1 MCKYCKERVSKVFF
15 YICYVFIHR
24 SVIKAV
30 YPRPKV
36 RKMKK
41 KIAVFANGYGLDSL
55 KALLK
60 GFRSADV
67 NNEYDI
73 FVFFSYASYDEFD
86 EFNRGELNIYDL
98 PDLKDYDALIVL
110 SNSLNS
116 IETGITL
123 VKRAI
128 EAGVPVFSVGIEVE
142 GAINI
147 ILDNVSGMKE
157 LAKHLIEV
165 HDVKRATIIGGYKT
179 HPESICRINTV
190 RQVFEEHGRPIPEEN
205 IYYGDWG
212 NLKTLEIAKRLAED
226 PAGLPDAIIA
236 CNDIMALACSTELTR
251 LGYTLP
257 DDVIVTGFDYV
268 PKGQAFY
275 PVLTTVDTDFTTIGK
290 VCCNT
295 ITDHLNGKAI
305 EMHILINSKLMVG
318 ESCGCCRDGL
328 FDERRREQG
337 KTTYSDALDRES
349 LDGSERALTQLIS
362 YTDEYG
368 ELTKKLV
375 DYYSGEHDFVGNDF
389 HIVIYGKYFTDVMA
403 DEQEVFEDALDDGP
417 MQSIVSIGS
426 NDEVTTGTP
435 VSRHDLIPGYNRA
448 DTESHVYFLFPLHTG
463 LYNYGYVVVN
473 GDARITREYLDLHAY
488 VEKFML
494 AFRIQRSNIQ
504 LKFYNDSL
512 RKISEID
519 TMTGLYNR
527 LGYENK
533 ATPIYDNCKRSGSR
547 LMVMFIDINR
557 MKRINDVFGH
567 INGDAAI
574 RLTASAI
581 KTNLREDWIAVR
593 FGGDEFLIIGG
604 VKNKDA
610 AEAFRSDVLA
620 SVDRFNHEGTWP
632 FRLSV
637 SSGFIISEEGDD
649 KPLTEY
655 IKDADN
661 LMYETKKKMHSER

>member
-1 MCKYCKERVSKVFF
+1 
-15 YICYVFIHR
+15 
-24 SVIKAV
+24 
-30 YPRPKV
+30 
-36 RKMKK
+36 MKK
-41 KIAVFANGYGLDSL
+41 KIAIYANGYGLESL
-55 KALLK
+55 KALLR
-60 GFRSADV
+60 GFTSADAKK
-67 NNEYDI
+67 EYDVY
-73 FVFFSYASYDEFD
+73 VFMSYASYDEFE
-86 EFNRGELNIYDL
+86 EFNKGELNIYDL
-98 PDLKDYDALIVL
+98 PDVNDYDGLIVM

-116 IETGITL
+116 IDTGIML

-128 EAGVPVFSVGIEVE
+128 NAQVPVFSIGIEVE

-147 ILDNVSGMKE
+147 ALDNVSGMKD
-157 LAKHLIEV
+157 LAEHLITE
-165 HDVKRATIIGGYKT
+165 HGVKRAAIIGGYKT
-179 HPESICRINTV
+179 HPESICRIETV
-190 RQVFEEHGRPIPEEN
+190 RQVFEEHGLSIPDED
-205 IYYGDWG
+205 IHYGDWG
-212 NLKTLEIAKRLAED
+212 NFKTLEIAKHLASD

-251 LGYTLP
+251 LGYKLP
-257 DDVIVTGFDYV
+257 DDVIITGYDYV
-268 PKGQAFY
+268 PKGQSFY
-275 PVLTTVDTDFTTIGK
+275 PVLTTVDTDFLTIGEMCHK
-290 VCCNT
+290 T
-295 ITDHLNGKAI
+295 ISDFIAGRGI
-305 EMHILINSKLMVG
+305 EKNLLISSKLKVG
-318 ESCGCCRDGL
+318 ESCRCCQNGF

-337 KTTYSDALDRES
+337 KETYSDALDRES
-349 LDGSERALTQLIS
+349 LDGSERALTQLIT
-362 YTDEYG
+362 YTDGYT

-375 DYYSGEHDFVGNDF
+375 DYYTKEHDFVGNDF
-389 HIVIYGKYFTDVMA
+389 HIVIHNKYFTDVMA
-403 DEQEVFEDALDDGP
+403 DEQEVFEDGLEDGP
-417 MQSIVSIGS
+417 MSSLVSISASGEIS
-426 NDEVTTGTP
+426 TGLP
-435 VSRHDLIPGYNRA
+435 ADRHHLVPGYNRS
-448 DTESHVYFLFPLHTG
+448 DPESHVYFLFPLHTG
-463 LYNYGYVVVN
+463 IFNYGFVVIN
-473 GDARITREYLDLHAY
+473 GNARITKEYLDLHAY

-533 ATPIYDNCKRSGSR
+533 ATPIYDNCKRSDCR

-581 KTNLREDWIAVR
+581 KTNLRDGWIAVR

-604 VKNKDA
+604 IKNKDA
-610 AEAFRSDVLA
+610 AEEFRADVLA
-620 SVDRFNHEGTWP
+620 SVDKFNHEGSWP

-637 SSGFIISEEGDD
+637 SSGYIISEKGED

-661 LMYETKKKMHSER
+661 LMYETKKKMHSEK

>member
-1 MCKYCKERVSKVFF
+1 
-15 YICYVFIHR
+15 
-24 SVIKAV
+24 
-30 YPRPKV
+30 
-36 RKMKK
+36 MKK

-55 KALLK
+55 KALIR
-60 GFRSADV
+60 GFRSADAD
-67 NNEYDI
+67 NEYDI
-73 FVFFSYASYDEFD
+73 FVFFSYASYDEFE

-123 VKRAI
+123 VKRAV

-147 ILDNVSGMKE
+147 ILDNESGMRE

-165 HDVKRATIIGGYKT
+165 HDVRRAAIIGGYKT
-179 HPESICRINTV
+179 HPESICRIDTV
-190 RQVFEEHGRPIPEEN
+190 RQVFEEHGRPIPEDN

-212 NLKTLEIAKRLAED
+212 NFKTLEVARRLAED

-236 CNDIMALACSTELTR
+236 CNDIMALACATELTR
-251 LGYTLP
+251 LGYKLP
-257 DDVIVTGFDYV
+257 GDVIVTGYDYV
-268 PKGQAFY
+268 PKGQSYY

-290 VCCNT
+290 VCHKT
-295 ITDHLNGKAI
+295 ITDFLSGKGI
-305 EMHILINSKLMVG
+305 EKNQLICSKLKIG
-318 ESCGCCRDGL
+318 ESCRCL
-328 FDERRREQG
+328 QSAHFDERRREQG
-337 KTTYSDALDRES
+337 KATYSDALDRES

-375 DYYSGEHDFVGNDF
+375 EYYSNDHDFVGNNF
-389 HIVIYGKYFTDVMA
+389 HIVIHSKYFTDVMA
-403 DEQEVFEDALDDGP
+403 DEQEVFEDGFDDGP
-417 MQSIVSIGS
+417 MQSVVSVNSRG
-426 NDEVTTGTP
+426 EVSAGAP
-435 VSRHDLIPGYNRA
+435 ANRHDLVPGYNKA
-448 DTESHVYFLFPLHTG
+448 DKESHVFFLFPLHTG
-463 LYNYGYVVVN
+463 LYNYGFVVID

-533 ATPIYDNCKRSGSR
+533 ATPIYENCKRSGSR

-581 KTNLREDWIAVR
+581 KTNLRDGWIAVR

-604 VKNKDA
+604 IKNKEA
-610 AEAFRSDVLA
+610 AESFRSDVLA
-620 SVDRFNHEGTWP
+620 SVDKFNHEGNWP